1 MLMGSKRAS
10 LIAVFA
16 VSGFLSISSLAVAA
30 DKQTLTGAVSDSMC
44 GAQHMAGSPV
54 ECSRT
59 CVGHGAKYMLVV
71 GDKVYALNTT
81 DKAILAVLDQQAGK
95 NATVTGNVNG
105 VGVEVSSAV
114 AAK

>member
-1 MLMGSKRAS
+1 MSSKRAI
-10 LIAVFA
+10 LITVFA
-16 VSGFLSISSLAVAA
+16 ISGFLFISSLARAT

-54 ECSRT
+54 ECTHT

-81 DKAILAVLDQQAGK
+81 DKTVLAVLDQQAGK

-105 VGVEVSSAV
+105 VGIEVSSAV

>member
-1 MLMGSKRAS
+1 MLMSGKRA
-10 LIAVFA
+10 VYFA
-16 VSGFLSISSLAVAA
+16 ALLVPGILLASSLAGAA

-44 GAQHMAGSPV
+44 GAQYMAGPPD
-54 ECSRT
+54 ECTRT

-71 GDKVYALNTT
+71 EGKVYALNTT
-81 DKAILAVLDQQAGK
+81 DKAVLAVLDQQAGK

>member
-1 MLMGSKRAS
+1 MLMGSKRAA

-16 VSGFLSISSLAVAA
+16 ISGFLFTSNLAGAA

-44 GAQHMAGSPV
+44 GMQHMAGSPV
-54 ECSRT
+54 ECTRT

-81 DKAILAVLDQQAGK
+81 DKTVLAVLDQQAGK
-95 NATVTGNVNG
+95 NATVTGVVNG